1 MVRWVGMGKIREH
14 EKIYS
19 DVTRLKNVLLEDRN
33 IDILLFLAKYN
44 PNIMKR
50 DIEKNFGRGSLKGL
64 IDLEKCQLVREESG
78 KLTLTSE
85 GIFQVEGLIT
95 LVA

>member
-1 MVRWVGMGKIREH
+1 MGKLREH

-19 DVTRLKNVLLEDRN
+19 DVTKLKNVLLENSN
-33 IDILLFLAKYN
+33 IDILLYLAKYN
-44 PNIMKR
+44 PKIMKK
-50 DIEKNFGRGSLKGL
+50 DIEKNFGKESLKGL
-64 IDLEKCQLVREESG
+64 SNLEKYQLVREESG